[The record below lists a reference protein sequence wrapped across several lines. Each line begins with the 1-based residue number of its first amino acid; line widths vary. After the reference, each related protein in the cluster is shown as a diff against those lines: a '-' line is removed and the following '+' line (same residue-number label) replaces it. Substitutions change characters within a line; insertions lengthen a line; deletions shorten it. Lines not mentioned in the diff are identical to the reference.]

1 MPAFSCHLRGRS
13 SISSAPIL
21 PPKGFPGPDQV
32 LAPVVMPPTTHLHAD
47 QTADTATQAPGPYLT
62 VITPWADEILDR
74 RGHDPCGPYVETF
87 WLGVIGPSATWVMRR
102 FTAELNARPEGC
114 RIDLALVA
122 ATMGLSSVKG
132 HSSPFGRA
140 LSRCVMF
147 GLARPTATGFEVR
160 RKFPTLSPRHLERLP
175 RPLTQAHQLWL
186 QQPGVHLHLL
196 GLDHR
201 HRHLSLH
208 HENL

>member
-1 MPAFSCHLRGRS
+1 MNLGCRQ
-13 SISSAPIL
+13 
-21 PPKGFPGPDQV
+21 GFPGSLQV
-32 LAPVVMPPTTHLHAD
+32 IAPAIMPQTSDLRADPRANHAADHPTDHASD
-47 QTADTATQAPGPYLT
+47 HSPRASGPYLT
-62 VITPWADEILDR
+62 SITPWPDDIVDQ
-74 RGHDPCGPYVETF
+74 RGHDPRGPYVETF

-102 FTAELNARPEGC
+102 FAAELEARPEGC

-132 HSSPFGRA
+132 HTSPFGRA

-147 GLARPTATGFEVR
+147 GLARPTPHGFDVR
-160 RKFPTLSPRHLERLP
+160 RRFPSLNLRHIDRLP
-175 RPLTQAHQLWL
+175 APLQEAHLLWQ

-201 HRHLSLH
+201 HSQFSPH
-208 HENL
+208 HQKI